1 MMFFTFTRRLTRRL
15 SETAFDRVGQLN
27 PQLLR
32 EWQGRLKWRNLLF
45 TFLLSAVVQ
54 GVLILKTLVELP
66 VHKNANARYCL
77 VVENISHCQLD
88 QWDKPLIN
96 WPFVWAD
103 IFRDAS
109 FVMVWVLIIGGVY
122 LLAADLSKESRRGT
136 LNFLRMSPQP
146 GQQIL
151 TGKLLGVPVLLYLGV
166 GALLPLHMS
175 AGAMAG
181 YPMGRLGLFY
191 VLLGAIAFC
200 YYAAALWFALL
211 AEKLQGF
218 QTWLISALS
227 GGLLLLGWEFEH
239 YKFAGDWFRL
249 FSPLHLLADWKV
261 MGLDSRTDWA
271 FSQGERLHGYREL
284 GWFLLPVGHHANLF
298 WAFALVNAIGLGLWF
313 WVALKRKFQSPTK
326 TTISKRQSYGLT
338 VFFSVVVIGFDL
350 QTIPVREGLYA
361 RSLMT
366 AFWSYSV
373 SMMIWCIVL
382 MFLLLPAKQTLLDWT
397 RYRHQQP
404 REGSKALSIDEQL
417 RDSQTKNRPT
427 GNSLMR
433 DLLLHDNSPST
444 LAYFLNLCIM
454 GSVLLLGSGVYHLKG
469 HIIAASGEFLG
480 LLISASVLLACALII
495 QLIALMNLHHWRWVA
510 AGTVAAVIGGWPIIL
525 AMLGVDSYSGVS
537 NYLWLTTAFSSH
549 VVGGASGLIL
559 LGAIASHLA
568 VLASLSLLLTR
579 RCKVLGYS
587 EWKALLASEGRQG
600 YARELG

>member
-1 MMFFTFTRRLTRRL
+1 MMFFTFTRRL
-15 SETAFDRVGQLN
+15 SETAFDQVGQLN

-54 GVLILKTLVELP
+54 GVLILKTLVNLP
-66 VHKNANARYCL
+66 VHKNNNSGYCL
-77 VVENISHCQLD
+77 VSEGADYCQTGLF
-88 QWDKPLIN
+88 DKPLIN

-109 FVMVWVLIIGGVY
+109 LVMVWVLIIGGVY

-175 AGAMAG
+175 AGVLAG

-191 VLLGAIAFC
+191 ALLGAIAFC

-218 QTWLISALS
+218 QTWLISGLS

-249 FSPLHLLADWKV
+249 FNPLHLLADWEIT
-261 MGLDSRTDWA
+261 GLDSRTTWA
-271 FSQGERLHGYREL
+271 FGQGERLHGYRDL

-298 WAFALVNAIGLGLWF
+298 WGFAMVNAVALGIWF
-313 WVALKRKFQSPTK
+313 WVALQRKFQSPTK

-338 VFFSVVVIGFDL
+338 VFFSVIVIGFDL
-350 QTIPVREGLYA
+350 QTIPVSQEPQYA
-361 RSLMT
+361 RSLTT
-366 AFWSYSV
+366 AFGSYSLA
-373 SMMIWCIVL
+373 MMIWCIVL

-397 RYRHQQP
+397 RYRHQHP
-404 REGSKALSIDEQL
+404 REGFNTSTSNRQS
-417 RDSQTKNRPT
+417 RDSHTKHRPT
-427 GNSLMR
+427 GNSLIR
-433 DLLLHDNSPST
+433 DLLLHDNSPSW
-444 LAYFLNLCIM
+444 LAYLLNLCIM
-454 GSVLLLGSGVYHLKG
+454 GSMLLLGSGVYHLKG
-469 HIIAASGEFLG
+469 HTISMNGELFGFLM
-480 LLISASVLLACALII
+480 SASVLLVCALIV
-495 QLIALMNLHHWRWVA
+495 QFIALMNLAHWRWVA
-510 AGTVAAVIGGWPIIL
+510 TGSVAAVIGGWPVIL
-525 AMLGVDSYSGVS
+525 AMLGVDSYSGFS
-537 NYLWLTTAFSSH
+537 SFLWLTTAFPHH
-549 VVGGASGLIL
+549 VANSASWPVL
-559 LGAIASHLA
+559 LSALATHLA

-579 RCKVLGYS
+579 RCRVL
-587 EWKALLASEGRQG
+587 
-600 YARELG
+600 